1 MPDNSDNKNPFGK
14 LKRFRQST
22 GYFCGPASLQILL
35 SNFEVEASQAEL
47 AKAGSSLARTEKL
60 GMSIN
65 ELARAVHEVAPKLS
79 FWVKRDSTLSD
90 LEKIVKEHHYPVG
103 VNWQGIFENFE
114 YGNELNAENGDEA
127 EDEIEDDGSIG
138 DQGHYCVVTGV
149 NLAEG
154 YVRMIDPYGS
164 YAGHDRF
171 FSTEVFEERWWD
183 DLMESEGGVN
193 KYSFESRL
201 MFLLVPK
208 GVEFPRELGM
218 REII

>member
-1 MPDNSDNKNPFGK
+1 MPDNSDKKTPFGN

-47 AKAGSSLARTEKL
+47 AKAGSSLERAARI
-60 GMSIN
+60 GMSVK
-65 ELARAVHEVAPKLS
+65 ELAKAVAMMAPDLS
-79 FWVKRDSTLSD
+79 FWVKRDSSLSD
-90 LEKIVKEHHYPVG
+90 LEKIVKEYGYPVG
-103 VNWQGIFENFE
+103 VNWQGVFENFE
-114 YGNELNAENGDEA
+114 YSTDDEVG

-138 DQGHYCVVTGV
+138 DQGHYCVVTGID
-149 NLAEG
+149 LAHG

-164 YAGHDRF
+164 YAGQDRF

-183 DLMESEGGVN
+183 DLMENEGGVN

-201 MFLLVPK
+201 MFLLTPK
-208 GVEFPRELGM
+208 DAEFPKELGM
-218 REII
+218 KEL